1 MKFLP
6 PCSMTRTSVY
16 QFLLF
21 VTPAYVAIP
30 LEIGG
35 IGCDYA
41 TGNVVL
47 FEAKM
52 GVRRNSRSKQM
63 Y

>member
-1 MKFLP
+1 
-6 PCSMTRTSVY
+6 MTRTSVY